1 MRLKESNHVR
11 DANEEG
17 LSIAI
22 VSYIYTVLFRRI
34 LVIGCILVC
43 IFCMSYSQQG
53 MDSIFLN
60 LETLKIKDGLS
71 QGMVRSIIQDK
82 EGYMWFATK
91 DGLNR
96 YDGYR
101 ISVYRNDLKIKYS
114 LPDNYVTNLAED
126 EYGHFWVGTS
136 TKGLLLFDKIKE
148 RFYPIDIIPQFQTLA
163 NKEIRFLECKGKN
176 LILATTRNIYIF
188 DISQFKS
195 SEHSNLK
202 QNIRLVFDYNK
213 SGPKFPYQ
221 DPSDLSQS
229 ISWMPNKDLWVCRKD
244 GIAIC
249 KPRSDLNQWELKEH
263 PITDFGINKNNF
275 TSIYPCKIHGQPKYF
290 LQLREHI
297 LIYNDSSKLLEQ
309 DVKTAFNKSYTLPRA
324 DSNGNILF
332 TISSDHYLFQSKYN
346 KFLKIIPN
354 KEKIHLSNLGFCIDQ
369 QGILWLGT
377 NGFGVT
383 KYDPK
388 KQFFQATNTWQKRL
402 SNSISS
408 DPLLT
413 KSGRP
418 VKWNRAKNTY
428 DDFLSGL
435 FLKHKFTHIIEDSAG
450 IVWMKSNFVDSLRS
464 LISLDQKTKKIKEY
478 FALNLYPKQ
487 FESFYLDRS
496 NQIWMIFYNST
507 KMQSAI
513 RLFDPIKDSFTK
525 EYVIEINNRF
535 YDQNSTIS
543 QCWQDPKGFFW
554 LASLDGLIRL
564 DIQNQKHVIWQH
576 QLNDPN
582 SLSNNNVYSIC
593 PDPIHPDQFLWVG
606 TNGGGLNKF
615 EYASGKF
622 DHYTVNNGLPNNVI
636 YGILNDD
643 YGQLWLSTNYG
654 ISCVS
659 QSKKKAD
666 KNASMLSSNDGVF
679 FRNFTLEDG
688 ISDNEF
694 NRYEFAKLKTGE
706 LVFGGIDGITA
717 FHPKNFITDV
727 SAPPIRI
734 SGLTVFN
741 QPVNYM
747 TNPSILDKPIQ
758 YAGSITLPYNQNMFT
773 LEYAALDYSITD
785 KKYYKYLLEGFN
797 EQWMDNG
804 TKNFIS
810 FTNLDPGEYEFK
822 VTVSKNG
829 GPWNIE
835 PAIIKIII
843 LPPWWATWWFR
854 SFLFVL
860 VVGGLYTLYRY
871 RLQQGLKVL
880 SLRNR
885 IADDL
890 HDDIGS
896 TLSSI
901 SLSSTIIQNKIK
913 DESGEIKN
921 LLSQISTNTDN
932 MMEAMSD
939 IIWTINARNDGF
951 EGVLLR
957 MKTFAIELLEPQN
970 CTVHCDVGERINK
983 LKLNL
988 VQRKNLYL
996 IFKEAIHNIAK
1007 YARAKNVWVDITV
1020 HEKKYML
1027 IKIKDDGIGMDGTN
1041 GNGFGGNGLPS
1052 MKRRA
1057 KELKGSLE
1065 IISKPNEGTEIT
1077 LRFAP

>member
-525 EYVIEINNRF
+525 EYVIERNIMTEPGTVYNENQVKQDLVRLYSTQAFKDVNR
-535 YDQNSTIS
+535 TIEVS
-543 QCWQDPKGFFW
+543 EDNPDRFDVTIELKEQRT
-554 LASLDGLIRL
+554 AS
-564 DIQNQKHVIWQH
+564 V
-576 QLNDPN
+576 
-582 SLSNNNVYSIC
+582 SV
-593 PDPIHPDQFLWVG
+593 
-606 TNGGGLNKF
+606 GGGLDSATGAF
-615 EYASGKF
+615 GS
-622 DHYTVNNGLPNNVI
+622 V
-636 YGILNDD
+636 
-643 YGQLWLSTNYG
+643 
-654 ISCVS
+654 
-659 QSKKKAD
+659 
-666 KNASMLSSNDGVF
+666 
-679 FRNFTLEDG
+679 G
-688 ISDNEF
+688 ISDNNFRGLNQRVSLTGLVGSGILMSDSSIMSHMNYQAELSF
-694 NRYEFAKLKTGE
+694 FEPHFLNADNSLMSKIYYRDLGSYQIPLALERRIGIEGTVAHKLKYNKNLSTTLTTGVE
-706 LVFGGIDGITA
+706 YIHLSEGDANNIA
-717 FHPKNFITDV
+717 NLYKAH
-727 SAPPIRI
+727 
-734 SGLTVFN
+734 GLDIADRAK
-741 QPVNYM
+741 Q
-747 TNPSILDKPIQ
+747 
-758 YAGSITLPYNQNMFT
+758 
-773 LEYAALDYSITD
+773 
-785 KKYYKYLLEGFN
+785 LEGGLF
-797 EQWMDNG
+797 
-804 TKNFIS
+804 
-810 FTNLDPGEYEFK
+810 LRLAPGLAYDSRDSAVNPRHGALASVRFEEAF
-822 VTVSKNG
+822 
-829 GPWNIE
+829 
-835 PAIIKIII
+835 
-843 LPPWWATWWFR
+843 
-854 SFLFVL
+854 
-860 VVGGLYTLYRY
+860 GL
-871 RLQQGLKVL
+871 
-880 SLRNR
+880 
-885 IADDL
+885 
-890 HDDIGS
+890 
-896 TLSSI
+896 
-901 SLSSTIIQNKIK
+901 
-913 DESGEIKN
+913 
-921 LLSQISTNTDN
+921 
-932 MMEAMSD
+932 
-939 IIWTINARNDGF
+939 DGF
-951 EGVLLR
+951 G
-957 MKTFAIELLEPQN
+957 K
-970 CTVHCDVGERINK
+970 
-983 LKLNL
+983 
-988 VQRKNLYL
+988 
-996 IFKEAIHNIAK
+996 
-1007 YARAKNVWVDITV
+1007 
-1020 HEKKYML
+1020 
-1027 IKIKDDGIGMDGTN
+1027 TN
-1041 GNGFGGNGLPS
+1041 GC
-1052 MKRRA
+1052 
-1057 KELKGSLE
+1057 
-1065 IISKPNEGTEIT
+1065 
-1077 LRFAP
+1077 